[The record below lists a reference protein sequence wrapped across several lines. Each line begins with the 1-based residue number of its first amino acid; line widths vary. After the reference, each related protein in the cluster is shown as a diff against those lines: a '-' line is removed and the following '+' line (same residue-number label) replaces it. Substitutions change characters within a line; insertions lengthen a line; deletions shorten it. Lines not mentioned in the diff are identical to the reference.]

1 MKNLV
6 RTDTDEHGFTLV
18 EVLMVI
24 LVVGILA
31 AIALP
36 AFLSQQDKGR
46 DASAKSD
53 ARNLLTHVESCAAG
67 SETSDYRDCESADMT
82 SPPPGIDLGSGSGQV
97 EAVSADEDSYT
108 ITARSRSGV
117 TFTIT
122 RTDGAAPTRTCSP
135 VGKGGCR
142 SGADPTSVW

>member
-1 MKNLV
+1 M
-6 RTDTDEHGFTLV
+6 RTARDNQQGFTLI
-18 EVLMVI
+18 EVLVVI

-53 ARNLLTHVESCAAG
+53 ARNLLSYVESCTAG
-67 SETSDYRDCESADMT
+67 LDERDYRLCESEDLD
-82 SPPPGIDLGSGSGQV
+82 SPPPGIELGNGPGQV
-97 EAVSADEDSYT
+97 EAVAADEDSFA

-122 RTDGAAPTRTCSP
+122 RTDGAAIQRACAPA
-135 VGKGGCR
+135 GKGGCR
-142 SGADPTSVW
+142 SGGASGVW